1 MDDALARSLYTIYI
15 DAYDSL
21 VPDNRARTQVQIT
34 VLRNQ
39 GFPEFDRASYNEQID
54 EFHQLAVSVVNI
66 TARDT
71 RDNDQITYR
80 MIDGSLNQINS
91 IPCEATDDGLPARSR
106 DVSVVLRVIRVGS
119 APPSAHPSPLMCQKT
134 RPLGR
139 VYSEVNAQNPI
150 SGRNPFLRYELI
162 GCHLPTT
169 SLLSIPQQEISL

>member
-91 IPCEATDDGLPARSR
+91 SSSTLSQAQF
-106 DVSVVLRVIRVGS
+106 RVKRQMMASQPGPVIY
-119 APPSAHPSPLMCQKT
+119 K
-134 RPLGR
+134 
-139 VYSEVNAQNPI
+139 
-150 SGRNPFLRYELI
+150 
-162 GCHLPTT
+162 
-169 SLLSIPQQEISL
+169 